1 MVPDDPNGIVYVHN
15 EKKGISLPNNPDQ
28 IFAIVN
34 IKGSQFKVA
43 RGDRVLIEDLGQQ
56 FQVGQQVILDDVL
69 MIGTP
74 GYSSIGR
81 PKVEKA
87 AVYATLEEMSRSEK
101 VIVFKKKRRQG
112 YQKS

>member
-56 FQVGQQVILDDVL
+56 FQVG
-69 MIGTP
+69 
-74 GYSSIGR
+74 
-81 PKVEKA
+81 
-87 AVYATLEEMSRSEK
+87 
-101 VIVFKKKRRQG
+101 
-112 YQKS
+112 